1 MDAVSASSSPRPPR
15 GDARARLRPRSGG
28 CPVTRPGL
36 VGVHHLK
43 LPVSDLEAS
52 IVWYQRVLSAQH
64 LSKFD
69 HVDSS
74 GTRYAANSGSA

>member
-1 MDAVSASSSPRPPR
+1 
-15 GDARARLRPRSGG
+15 
-28 CPVTRPGL
+28 VTRPAL

-43 LPVSDLEAS
+43 LPVSDLEAT
-52 IVWYQRVLSAQH
+52 ITWYQRVLSAQH

-74 GTRYAANSGSA
+74 GTSYAANSGSA

>member
-1 MDAVSASSSPRPPR
+1 MP
-15 GDARARLRPRSGG
+15 GDQGRPRW
-28 CPVTRPGL
+28 
-36 VGVHHLK
+36 VHHLK

-52 IVWYQRVLSAQH
+52 IAWYQRVLSAQR

-74 GTRYAANSGSA
+74 GTSYAANSGSG

>member
-1 MDAVSASSSPRPPR
+1 
-15 GDARARLRPRSGG
+15 
-28 CPVTRPGL
+28 VTGPGL

-43 LPVSDLEAS
+43 LPVSDLEAT
-52 IVWYQRVLSAQH
+52 IAWYQRVLSAQH

>member
-1 MDAVSASSSPRPPR
+1 MT
-15 GDARARLRPRSGG
+15 RS
-28 CPVTRPGL
+28 GL
-36 VGVHHLK
+36 VGMHHLK

-52 IVWYQRVLSAQH
+52 IAWYQRVLFAQH

-74 GTRYAANSGSA
+74 GTRYGANSGSA